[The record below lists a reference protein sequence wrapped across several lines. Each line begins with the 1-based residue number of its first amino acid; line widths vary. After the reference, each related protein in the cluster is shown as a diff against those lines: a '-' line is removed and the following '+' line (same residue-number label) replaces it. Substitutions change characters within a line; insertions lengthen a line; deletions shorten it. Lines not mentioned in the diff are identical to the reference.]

1 MFERPAKSDI
11 DRELS
16 FLMHETRQ
24 EGAAECNRIKGEAA
38 KHGALQ
44 SNRVIVTVADAVN
57 RIHAAKLKQATE
69 LLRHFA
75 ERMEETPK
83 QITEWARPH
92 LENLGNVALGQ
103 IPANGFPTD
112 HQRIIRQY
120 RMVFQQRLDGALRA
134 VEIGFVRGVGFSPVA
149 SNPATPTVKSEIL
162 KLTPTF
168 WGMGIDLKAAARLLR
183 QKWPSWLRGR

>member
-1 MFERPAKSDI
+1 MFERPTKSDI

-24 EGAAECNRIKGEAA
+24 EGAAECNRIKSEAA

-44 SNRVIVTVADAVN
+44 SNRVIITVAEVVN
-57 RIHAAKLKQATE
+57 KIHSAKLAQATE

-103 IPANGFPTD
+103 IPPNGFPAD

-120 RMVFQQRLDGALRA
+120 GMAFQQRLDGALRA
-134 VEIGFVRGVGFSPVA
+134 VEIGFVRGAGFSPAA
-149 SNPATPTVKSEIL
+149 SKPAPPTTKPEIL
-162 KLTPTF
+162 KLTPTI
-168 WGMGIDLKAAARLLR
+168 WGMGIDLKAVVRLLW
-183 QKWPSWLRGR
+183 QKRPSWFRRH